1 VKEVCGIFTISRQA
15 YYKARHQQEG
25 EKLQEEVVVELVKE
39 IRQKLPRV
47 GGKKLYYMLRRD
59 ISNMPIK
66 PGRDKFFEI
75 LRNNGL
81 LVTPTKRYVRTTQSR
96 HRFYVYRNLIEEI
109 IVEGPNKVFVAD
121 ITYVRITEGFAYL
134 FLVTDLYSRKI
145 VGWYLS
151 KNLSVEGA
159 LEALQMAMSEVKDSW
174 RLIHHSDRGIQ
185 YCCNEYVKLL
195 QSNKI
200 RISMGESGNPY
211 DNAVAERVNGIL
223 KSEFYLSV
231 TFNSFEDARQAAE
244 EAIYLYNN
252 VRPHMSIGYLTPAMK
267 YAA

>member
-1 VKEVCGIFTISRQA
+1 
-15 YYKARHQQEG
+15 
-25 EKLQEEVVVELVKE
+25 
-39 IRQKLPRV
+39 
-47 GGKKLYYMLRRD
+47 M
-59 ISNMPIK
+59 
-66 PGRDKFFEI
+66 
-75 LRNNGL
+75 
-81 LVTPTKRYVRTTQSR
+81 
-96 HRFYVYRNLIEEI
+96 IEEI

-121 ITYVRITEGFAYL
+121 ITYVRIIEGFAYL

-159 LEALQMAMSEVKDSW
+159 LEALQMAMSEVRDSW

-244 EAIYLYNN
+244 DHWFYPEFTERRKARERRDGSLDGIYKKHDLSCLYLL
-252 VRPHMSIGYLTPAMK
+252 RPSC
-267 YAA
+267 